1 MKLITSCTLLC
12 FLIILLLALPAASQ
26 AQATATPTPFPT
38 ANATQLAEIETQQ
51 TFPLLNPSTVAP
63 CGLPV
68 RSSGFSS
75 GGSRTFTMTA
85 DCVISANQ
93 IHTGN
98 FGTTAFM
105 MFTGGGP
112 YTINGNGYSIIGPPN
127 ARLFAI
133 ANNVTLNLN
142 NVTIRGA
149 GGTGIPVAEVAT
161 RGTFTAVDIT
171 FQSNLALSAVAV
183 TLGSVDFRNAKF
195 QGNRF
200 QQAAISSVNQ
210 LNRVFINQAE
220 FVNNVIT
227 EAENVL
233 SIQAGDLIL
242 EGRVAYR
249 ANTDLSGRRANLI
262 FTSDIVNPVT
272 TNAAIIEIRIPKKK
286 DEEVPTA
293 TPTPRPLAVTCPAL
307 SQATGIAVSA
317 TYGLTSGIQCQQLN
331 GAGIGV
337 QSIIDAG
344 FIDAVDIWGYVDQG
358 VEVCFPQAGRILFLD
373 ARMMP
378 RAIVPLESTVVNG
391 MTCASISSP
400 GSLVLM
406 PN

>member
-1 MKLITSCTLLC
+1 MKIATPATLLC
-12 FLIILLLALPAASQ
+12 FLIILLLAVPAASQ
-26 AQATATPTPFPT
+26 AQATATPFPT
-38 ANATQLAEIETQQ
+38 ANATQLAELETRQV
-51 TFPLLNPSTVAP
+51 FPLINPSAVLP

-127 ARLFAI
+127 TRLFAI

-149 GGTGIPVAEVAT
+149 GGTGIPVAEVAQ
-161 RGTFTAVDIT
+161 GTLQAMDIT
-171 FQSNLALSAVAV
+171 FQSNRALSAVAV
-183 TLGSVDFRNAKF
+183 TLGGVDFRNAKF
-195 QGNRF
+195 RDNRF
-200 QQAAISSVNQ
+200 QQAAVTSVNQ
-210 LNRVFINQAE
+210 LNRVFINRAE

-242 EGRVAYR
+242 EGRIAYR
-249 ANTDLSGRRANLI
+249 ANTDLGGRRANLI
-262 FTSDIVNPVT
+262 AASDIVNYLS
-272 TNAAIIEIRIPKKK
+272 TNAEIIEIRLPKKK
-286 DEEVPTA
+286 EEVSTA

-331 GAGIGV
+331 GAGIGI

-373 ARMMP
+373 ARTMP
-378 RAIVPLESTVVNG
+378 RAITPLESTVVNG
-391 MTCASISSP
+391 MTCAPISSP
-400 GSLVLM
+400 GSLILM

>member
-1 MKLITSCTLLC
+1 MKFTTLCALLC
-12 FLIILLLALPAASQ
+12 CLLLAVPAASQ
-26 AQATATPTPFPT
+26 AQATATPTPWPT
-38 ANATQLAEIETQQ
+38 AMPATLTAVATQQNL
-51 TFPLLNPSTVAP
+51 PLLNPNDVAP

-68 RSSGFSS
+68 RSSNFYS
-75 GGSRTFTMTA
+75 GSRTFTMTA
-85 DCVISANQ
+85 DCVISASQ
-93 IHTGN
+93 IHSGN
-98 FGTTAFM
+98 VGATAFM

-127 ARLFAI
+127 TRVFSI

-142 NVTIRGA
+142 NVTIRDA
-149 GGTGIPVAEVAT
+149 GGTNIPVIELNT
-161 RGTFTAVDIT
+161 GGTLTAMDIT
-171 FQSNLALSAVAV
+171 FQSNRALSAVAV
-183 TLGSVDFRNAKF
+183 TLGSVDFRNVKF
-195 QGNRF
+195 RDNRF

-249 ANTDLSGRRANLI
+249 ANRDLSGRRANLI
-262 FTSDIVNPVT
+262 AVSDIVNYLS
-272 TNAAIIEIRIPKKK
+272 TNAEIIEIRLPKR
-286 DEEVPTA
+286 EEKVPTA

-317 TYGLTSGIQCQQLN
+317 TYGLTSGIQCQRLN
-331 GAGIGV
+331 GAGIGI

-373 ARMMP
+373 ARTMP
-378 RAIVPLESTVVNG
+378 RAITPLESTVVNG
-391 MTCASISSP
+391 MTCAPISSP
-400 GSLVLM
+400 GSLILM